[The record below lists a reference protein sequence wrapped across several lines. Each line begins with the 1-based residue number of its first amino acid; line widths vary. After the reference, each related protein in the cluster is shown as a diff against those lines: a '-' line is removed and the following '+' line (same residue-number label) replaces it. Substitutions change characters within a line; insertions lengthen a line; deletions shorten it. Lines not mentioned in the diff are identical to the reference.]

1 MGLRLLWACP
11 GLLWRLPRA
20 DLAADR
26 RRRWKT
32 STWIASAWCCL
43 HQNLAK
49 SSLMLVH
56 LGDILNTALG
66 IKLNRIAWRKQRLEM
81 QVQVQSSLLAP

>member
-1 MGLRLLWACP
+1 
-11 GLLWRLPRA
+11 
-20 DLAADR
+20 
-26 RRRWKT
+26 
-32 STWIASAWCCL
+32 
-43 HQNLAK
+43 
-49 SSLMLVH
+49 MLVH